1 MRKLIL
7 AINVSLDGMLA
18 GPNGEL
24 DWSVADDEMHDYYA
38 AVLNQA
44 DAIIYGRV
52 MYEMM
57 ADYWPNAPQD
67 PSLSKGER
75 AFAHAINRIPKIVYS
90 KTLGNVGWNTT
101 VLRTVVPDEIL
112 KMKQQPGK
120 DLFIAGAD
128 LVSTFIEHDLIDEY
142 QLLVQPAVLG
152 SGKPLFKNH
161 RLALKLLRTQTF
173 HSGAVLLC
181 YQPDRK

>member
-7 AINVSLDGMLA
+7 VTNMSLDGLIA
-18 GPNGEL
+18 GPEGDL
-24 DWSVADDEMHDYYA
+24 DWTVADEEMHDYYA

-52 MYEMM
+52 MYEIM
-57 ADYWPNAPQD
+57 ADYWPTAPQD
-67 PSLSKGER
+67 PSLSKSELE
-75 AFAHAINRIPKIVYS
+75 FAHAINRIRKIVYS
-90 KTLGNVGWNTT
+90 RTLENVGWNTT
-101 VLRTVVPDEIL
+101 VMRTVDPDEIL

-120 DLFIAGAD
+120 DLLIGGAD
-128 LVSTFIEHDLIDEY
+128 LASTFIKHGLIDEY

-161 RLALKLLRTQTF
+161 RLALKLLKSQTF

-181 YQPDRK
+181 YEPDRK

>member
-7 AINVSLDGMLA
+7 AINISLDGFIA
-18 GPNGEL
+18 GPDGDL
-24 DWSVADDEMHDYYA
+24 DWTIADEEMHDYYA

-44 DAIIYGRV
+44 DAILYGRV

-57 ADYWPNAPQD
+57 ADYWPTAPQD
-67 PSLSKGER
+67 PSISKGELE
-75 AFAHAINRIPKIVYS
+75 FAHAINRIHKIVYS
-90 KTLGNVGWNTT
+90 RTLDNVGWNTT
-101 VLRTVVPDEIL
+101 VMRTVDPDEVL

-120 DLFIAGAD
+120 DLLISGVD
-128 LVSTFIEHDLIDEY
+128 LASTFIQHGLIDEY
-142 QLLVQPAVLG
+142 QLLIQPAVLG

-161 RLALKLLRTQTF
+161 RLALRLVKSQPF